1 MPGRDPEAADR
12 SARVAHRI
20 RTEMRRQGLS
30 GLDLRVRIEKLRGQP
45 VADNERNARVWMSR
59 RMTGKVNLI
68 QPVKVIYGPTED
80 LAIIARALGVDPH
93 TLVNAIDNT
102 TASPEP
108 TNTTTV

>member
-1 MPGRDPEAADR
+1 MPGRDPDAADR

-30 GLDLRVRIEKLRGQP
+30 GLDLRVRIEKLRGTP

-80 LAIIARALGVDPH
+80 LNIIARALGVDPNM
-93 TLVNAIDNT
+93 LV
-102 TASPEP
+102 TAASTEP
-108 TNTTTV
+108 TDPATV